1 MKKFLVVLLAV
12 CMLFAF
18 AACSNN
24 EQPAGDDAN
33 GENAQTGDTVLTMAT
48 EGTFPPYEYYV
59 ISIAVMDR
67 TQNKSSIPF
76 FHLLNSFRSGV
87 LLFVFHFFTRL
98 DNSLCSCF
106 SSVSVIPCGSTS

>member
-33 GENAQTGDTVLTMAT
+33 GENAQTGDTVPVSYTHLDVYKRQVT
-48 EGTFPPYEYYV
+48 GRCGIKQNSPWN
-59 ISIAVMDR
+59 IA
-67 TQNKSSIPF
+67 IIF
-76 FHLLNSFRSGV
+76 FSE
-87 LLFVFHFFTRL
+87 FFL
-98 DNSLCSCF
+98 SC
-106 SSVSVIPCGSTS
+106 